1 MDRQVCILR
10 VSGAISPRGG
20 QGPGWRLGCHRTG
33 LGHFCA
39 PDGIGGVLILQAARQ
54 EELENAEETQNS
66 SIALSSNR
74 SCPECMSHAPSSLW
88 VAVGQPCV
96 LSLQIV
102 GPHGLK

>member
-1 MDRQVCILR
+1 MLRGSPHVDRQVCILR

-54 EELENAEETQNS
+54 EEPENAEETQS
-66 SIALSSNR
+66 GLALPHVPLNR
-74 SCPECMSHAPSSLW
+74 
-88 VAVGQPCV
+88 
-96 LSLQIV
+96 LSLTSVSKSFSKSFFIY
-102 GPHGLK
+102 GPSKMHI